1 MYSQKLRTEID
12 KKYIKE
18 KIPQCQVFSIV
29 FYLLILYNNY
39 KPEDSISVRS
49 CSDEYYPMPD

>member
-1 MYSQKLRTEID
+1 MS
-12 KKYIKE
+12 IKF
-18 KIPQCQVFSIV
+18 FSIV

-49 CSDEYYPMPD
+49 SSDEYYPMPD